1 MTAVVISHFC
11 GCRTGY
17 SRCGTVV
24 EDIAMVGMVDRVRV
38 AVMVTMLRFI
48 EDKSS
53 AILTYFSQ
61 LYFQG
66 ARTIFIV

>member
-1 MTAVVISHFC
+1 MAVVISHFR
-11 GCRTGY
+11 GCCSGY
-17 SRCGTVV
+17 SRCGTDV
-24 EDIAMVGMVDRVRV
+24 EDVAIVGMVDRVIM

-48 EDKSS
+48 GDKSS

-66 ARTIFIV
+66 ALAIFIV